1 MAIFAATIARWLSFR
16 CRRAAEAW
24 IEENQL
30 GRRNLTPDQFAYF
43 VGRKL
48 DRMKKQGQ
56 RTDLTFHQNEGK
68 SEIRPWE
75 PPSRHAAD
83 RIAKQHG

>member
-1 MAIFAATIARWLSFR
+1 LAIFAATIPHWLSFR

-48 DRMKKQGQ
+48 DRMKK
-56 RTDLTFHQNEGK
+56 
-68 SEIRPWE
+68 
-75 PPSRHAAD
+75 
-83 RIAKQHG
+83 